1 MRSIIAIVLAI
12 TVSGCVRPA
21 PRLPAAQGPTGSG
34 STDWRALASLPHGRF
49 IMVMVDGGEMR
60 ASSLWSVND
69 TAVTLW
75 YDFGS
80 YVVPRASVTHVVSRV
95 QIGEKQVVP
104 WYEILLGSAAGIGG
118 LVVAAWGADHK
129 NKTVTNI
136 GKDVAGGAGLALLLT
151 AAGMDAKY
159 KPVYE
164 DRLVYIRP

>member
-1 MRSIIAIVLAI
+1 MRRIIAIVVVIA
-12 TVSGCVRPA
+12 VSGCVRPA
-21 PRLPAAQGPTGSG
+21 PQLPAAQGPKGPG
-34 STDWRALASLPHGRF
+34 STDWRALASLPRGQF
-49 IMVMVDGGEMR
+49 IVVMADGGDMR

-80 YVVPRASVTHVVSRV
+80 YVVPRASVTHVVARA

-136 GKDVAGGAGLALLLT
+136 GNDVAGGAGLALLLT

-159 KPVYE
+159 KPVYQ